1 MRVLV
6 DQHSVELG
14 REHFVG
20 SGGEGTVYAR
30 DGVAYKIFF
39 DPTSAPKE
47 VRIQELGRI
56 HDSHVVGPE
65 SLVHSE
71 AGTVIGH
78 TLRFLPDHI
87 PFCRLFTRS
96 FRDTYDVRPE
106 AIARL
111 VLGLRNT
118 LSAIHDAGVTVVD
131 LNPMN
136 LLVSPDLQHVFLID
150 TCSWQTPTCPAT
162 AVLDA
167 VRDRHATT
175 YCAKSDWFSFA
186 VITFQAFIGIHPY
199 RGTHPTVKGLDARM
213 RAQSSVFDPTVTRPQ
228 ICYPF
233 NDIPPSWRS
242 WYEGVLARG
251 DRSPPPTSRGER
263 IDRLPARQPAIG
275 RSRRRNREVLATL
288 SEGQLILKT
297 VDDGRPIALPLS
309 AREVTAHD
317 GSLTVRTRS
326 HLVHIHL
333 HDVGGRV
340 IASPTV
346 IADILPNATR
356 LFSGVA
362 VLDLLG
368 ATWALLPRA
377 CGGCDRIRLPELDG
391 VRIVDASRGD
401 DHIAVTTFRDGALH
415 RALYGAS

>member
-6 DQHSVELG
+6 DQHPVLLG
-14 REHFVG
+14 REHFVA

-39 DPTSAPKE
+39 DPSAAPNE
-47 VRIQELGRI
+47 TRIRELARI
-56 HDSHVVGPE
+56 SDPHVVRPE
-65 SLVHSE
+65 SLIHDEDGIIV
-71 AGTVIGH
+71 GH
-78 TLRFLPDHI
+78 TLRFLADHI

-96 FRDTYDVRPE
+96 FRDAYGVRPD

-111 VLGLRNT
+111 AAGLRQT
-118 LSAIHDAGVTVVD
+118 LMAIHDAGVTVVD

-136 LLVSPDLQHVFLID
+136 LLVSPDLRHVFLID
-150 TCSWQTPTCPAT
+150 TCSWQTPSCPAT

-167 VRDRHATT
+167 VRDRHTT
-175 YCAKSDWFSFA
+175 PFCDVSDWFSFA
-186 VITFQAFIGIHPY
+186 VITFQAFIGVHPY

-213 RAQSSVFDPTVTRPQ
+213 RSHLSVLDPTVTRPK

-233 NDIPPSWRS
+233 HDIPPSWRA
-242 WYEGVLARG
+242 WYEGVLSRG
-251 DRSPPPTSRGER
+251 ERVAPPPARGER
-263 IDRLPARQPAIG
+263 IDRLPERQPAIG
-275 RSRRRNREVLATL
+275 RSRRRDRQVLATI
-288 SEGQLILKT
+288 SEGRLILKT
-297 VDDGRPIALPLS
+297 LDDDTPIALPLG

-317 GSLTVRTRS
+317 GDLTVRTQS

-340 IASPTV
+340 IASPTL
-346 IADILPNATR
+346 IADILPYATR

-362 VLDLLG
+362 ILDLFG
-368 ATWALLPRA
+368 ATWALLPRPS
-377 CGGCDRIRLPELDG
+377 GGCDRVRLPELDG
-391 VRIVDASRGD
+391 VRIVDAARAP

-415 RALYGAS
+415 RTLYRAS